1 MGVMSKM
8 RNSTPAILWVL
19 IFSFGILWVLQDT
32 QVFDAM
38 AGGPTDMGSVNGERI
53 TLEEFNS
60 RVSYYLEQY
69 NQETEAPMQGDMR
82 ARFEEQAWNDLV
94 TEKLMAQRMAQLGIR
109 VTDQEL
115 LNMVTGENPDPFIR
129 QQFEDETGRI
139 DQIALRAAIEAPE
152 NQEVWLAIEQQL
164 RQNRQQ
170 QKLANYIT
178 SGMKVT
184 SRDVERAWQQE
195 NSFADIRFVRVPY
208 NSIDASGIEIS
219 DGEVRDFYNDN
230 RDLFHRDESYRFEY
244 VAFEKVPT
252 AEDTSRT
259 IQDVEELR
267 ERFIEAEDHQ
277 SFLQQV
283 QSAIPFNDSFVSP
296 DDIREEFAPVL
307 ELEPGEV
314 SDLVMINGDPYL
326 FKKVAEEDGRI
337 QFAILTY
344 RVIPDPI
351 ATVDQLAEQADEFQ
365 YFALEEGFREEA
377 GNQGLQV
384 SSASAVQGTPF
395 VPALGPAQELIREL
409 STLSRG
415 EISEVVELSN
425 QFVIARLVERIAEG
439 PRPLEEVRGQIE
451 SRIREQK
458 RREQTVLHVQ
468 DQLPQDVTLVSAAE
482 ALNVEVQ
489 SAESVR
495 MGGQAIPGAGREPG
509 IIGSAFS
516 LQPGETS
523 ALLEGES
530 GLYLVELLELDM
542 ADPANMSQEDRSRVR
557 QNLEQ
562 QKFAAYNSVWI
573 EELRESAT
581 IRDNRNRFLSQ

>member
-38 AGGPTDMGSVNGERI
+38 VGGPTDMGSVNGEPI

-69 NQETEAPMQGDMR
+69 NQQSNTPMQAGMR
-82 ARFEEQAWNDLV
+82 AQFEEQAWNDLV
-94 TEKLMAQRMAQLGIR
+94 TEKLMAQRMEQLGIT

-129 QQFEDETGRI
+129 QQFEDETGQI
-139 DQIALRAAIEAPE
+139 DRIALRAAIEAPE

-208 NSIDASGIEIS
+208 SSVDASGIEVT
-219 DGEVRDFYNDN
+219 DGEVRDYYNDN
-230 RDLFHRDESYRFEY
+230 REQFHRDESYRFEY

-252 AEDTSRT
+252 AEDSSRT

-267 ERFIEAEDHQ
+267 ERFVEAEDHQ

-283 QSAIPFNDSFVSP
+283 QSAVPFNNAFLNP
-296 DDIREEFAPVL
+296 DDIREEYAAVL
-307 ELEPGEV
+307 ELETGEV
-314 SDLVMINGDPYL
+314 SELIMIDGDPHL
-326 FKKVAEEDGRI
+326 FKKVAEEEGQI
-337 QFAILTY
+337 QFAVLTY

-351 ATVDQLAEQADEFQ
+351 ATIDQLAEEADEFQ
-365 YFALEEGFREEA
+365 YFALEDGFQEEA
-377 GNQGLQV
+377 ANQDLEVG
-384 SSASAVQGTPF
+384 SASAVKGTPF
-395 VPALGPAQELIREL
+395 VPALGPAQELVREL

-415 EISEVVELSN
+415 EISDVVELAN
-425 QFVIARLVERIAEG
+425 QFVVARLVERIDAG

-451 SRIREQK
+451 SRLREQK
-458 RREQTVLHVQ
+458 RRASTVLQVQ
-468 DQLPQDVTLVSAAE
+468 EQLPQGATLESAAE
-482 ALNVEVQ
+482 ALGQEIQ
-489 SAESVR
+489 LAESIR
-495 MGGQAIPGAGREPG
+495 MGGQTIPGAGREPG
-509 IIGSAFS
+509 IIGSVFS
-516 LQPGETS
+516 LQPGEQS
-523 ALLEGES
+523 PLLEGES
-530 GLYLVELLELDM
+530 GLYLVELVDLDM
-542 ADPANMSQEDRSRVR
+542 ADTSGMSQEDRTRIR
-557 QNLEQ
+557 QSLEQ
-562 QKFAAYNSVWI
+562 QKFQAYNSVWV

-581 IRDNRNRFLSQ
+581 IQDNRNRFLSQ

>member
-1 MGVMSKM
+1 M

>member
-19 IFSFGILWVLQDT
+19 IFSFGVLWVLQDT

-69 NQETEAPMQGDMR
+69 NQQSDAPMEAGMR
-82 ARFEEQAWNDLV
+82 ARFEEQAWDDLV
-94 TEKLMAQRMAQLGIR
+94 TEKLMAQRMDQLGIT

-115 LNMVTGENPDPFIR
+115 LNMVTGDNPDPFIR
-129 QQFEDETGRI
+129 QQFEDETGQI

-208 NSIDASGIEIS
+208 SSIDATGIEVT
-219 DGEVRDFYNDN
+219 DGEIRDYYNDN
-230 RDLFHRDESYRFEY
+230 REQFHRDESYRFEY

-267 ERFIEAEDHQ
+267 ERFVEAEDHQ

-283 QSAIPFNDSFVSP
+283 QSAVPFNNTFLNP
-296 DDIREEFAPVL
+296 DDIREEYATVL
-307 ELEPGEV
+307 DLETGEV
-314 SDLVMINGDPYL
+314 SDLVMIDGDPHL
-326 FKKVAEEDGRI
+326 FKKVAEEEGQI
-337 QFAILTY
+337 QFAVLTY

-351 ATVDQLAEQADEFQ
+351 ATIDQLAERADEFH
-365 YFALEEGFREEA
+365 YFALDEGFQEEA
-377 GNQGLQV
+377 ANQGLEV
-384 SSASAVQGTPF
+384 GSASAVQGTPF
-395 VPALGPAQELIREL
+395 VPVLGPAQELIREL
-409 STLSRG
+409 GTLSRG
-415 EISEVVELSN
+415 EISDVVELAN
-425 QFVIARLVERIAEG
+425 QFVIARLVERIEAG
-439 PRPLEEVRGQIE
+439 PRPVEEVRGQIE
-451 SRIREQK
+451 SRLREQK
-458 RREQTVLHVQ
+458 RRAQTVLQVQ
-468 DQLPQDVTLVSAAE
+468 DQLPQGATLESAAE
-482 ALNVEVQ
+482 ALSQEVQ
-489 SAESVR
+489 TAESIR
-495 MGGQAIPGAGREPG
+495 MGGQTIPGAGREPG

-516 LQPGETS
+516 LQPGEQS
-523 ALLEGES
+523 PLLEGES
-530 GLYLVELLELDM
+530 GLYIVELIELDM
-542 ADPANMSQEDRSRVR
+542 ADTAQMSQEDRTRIR
-557 QNLEQ
+557 QSLEQ
-562 QKFAAYNSVWI
+562 QKFQAYNSVWI
-573 EELRESAT
+573 QELRESAT
-581 IRDNRNRFLSQ
+581 IRDNRNLFLSQ

>member
-1 MGVMSKM
+1 MSKM

-60 RVSYYLEQY
+60 RVSYYLEQF
-69 NQETEAPMQGDMR
+69 NEENDAPMQAGMR
-82 ARFEEQAWNDLV
+82 AQFEEQAWNDLV
-94 TEKLMAQRMAQLGIR
+94 TEKLMAQRMEQLGIT

-115 LNMVTGENPDPFIR
+115 INMVTGENPDPFIR
-129 QQFEDETGRI
+129 QQFEDETGQI
-139 DQIALRAAIEAPE
+139 DRIALRAAIEAPE
-152 NQEVWLAIEQQL
+152 NQEVWMAIEQQL

-170 QKLANYIT
+170 QKLGNYIT

-208 NSIDASGIEIS
+208 SSIDASEIEIT
-219 DGEVRDFYNDN
+219 DDEIQDYYNNN
-230 RDLFHRDESYRFEY
+230 RDQFHRDESYRFEF

-267 ERFIEAEDHQ
+267 DRFAEAEDHQ

-283 QSAIPFNDSFVSP
+283 QSAEPFNDEYVDS
-296 DDIREEFAPVL
+296 DDIREEYAAVL
-307 ELEPGEV
+307 ELETGEV
-314 SDLVMINGDPYL
+314 SELVMIDGDPYL
-326 FKKVAEEDGRI
+326 FKKVDEEDGQI
-337 QFAILTY
+337 QFAVLTY

-351 ATVDQLAEQADEFQ
+351 ATLDQLAEEADEFH
-365 YFALEEGFREEA
+365 YFALEEGFQEEA
-377 GNQGLQV
+377 SNQELEVQT
-384 SSASAVQGTPF
+384 ASAVQGTPL

-409 STLSRG
+409 STLSQG
-415 EISEVVELSN
+415 DVSSVVELSN
-425 QFVIARLVERIAEG
+425 QFVVARLVERIEEG

-451 SRIREQK
+451 SRLREQK
-458 RREQTVLHVQ
+458 RRAQTVLQVQ
-468 DQLPQDVTLVSAAE
+468 DQLPQGATLESAAE
-482 ALNVEVQ
+482 ALGLEVE

-495 MGGQAIPGAGREPG
+495 MGGQTIPSAGREPG
-509 IIGSAFS
+509 IIGSIFS
-516 LQPGETS
+516 LQPGEQS
-523 ALLEGES
+523 PLLEGES

-542 ADPANMSQEDRSRVR
+542 ADPADMSQEDRSRVR

-562 QKFAAYNSVWI
+562 QKFQAYNSIWI

-581 IRDNRNRFLSQ
+581 IQDNRNRFLSQ

>member
-69 NQETEAPMQGDMR
+69 NQESNEPMQAGMR
-82 ARFEEQAWNDLV
+82 AQFEEQAWNDLV
-94 TEKLMAQRMAQLGIR
+94 TEKLMAQRMEQLGIT

-139 DQIALRAAIEAPE
+139 DRIALRAAIEAPE
-152 NQEVWLAIEQQL
+152 NQDVWMAIEQQL

-170 QKLANYIT
+170 QKLAGYIT

-195 NSFADIRFVRVPY
+195 SSFADIRFVRVPY
-208 NSIDASGIEIS
+208 SSVDASEIGIA
-219 DGEVRDFYNDN
+219 DDEVQDYYNNN
-230 RDLFHRDESYRFEY
+230 REQFHRDESYRFEY

-259 IQDVEELR
+259 VRDVEELR
-267 ERFIEAEDHQ
+267 ERFAEAEDHQ

-283 QSAIPFNDSFVSP
+283 QSAVPFNDEFVDS
-296 DDIREEFAPVL
+296 DDIREEYAAVL
-307 ELEPGEV
+307 ELETGGV
-314 SDLVMINGDPYL
+314 SDLVMIDGDPYL
-326 FKKVAEEDGRI
+326 FKNVAVEEDQI
-337 QFAILTY
+337 QFAVLTY

-351 ATVDQLAEQADEFQ
+351 ATIDQLAEAADEFH

-377 GNQGLQV
+377 DNQELEIR
-384 SSASAVQGTPF
+384 SASAVQGTPF

-415 EISEVVELSN
+415 DISSVVELSN
-425 QFVIARLVERIAEG
+425 QFVVARLVERVDEG
-439 PRPLEEVRGQIE
+439 PRPLDEVRGQIE
-451 SRIREQK
+451 SRLREQK
-458 RREQTVLHVQ
+458 RRTETVRQVQ
-468 DQLPQDVTLVSAAE
+468 DELPQGATLESVAE
-482 ALNVEVQ
+482 ALNLEVQ
-489 SAESVR
+489 SAETVR
-495 MGGQAIPGAGREPG
+495 MGGQTVPGAGREPG
-509 IIGSAFS
+509 IIGSVFS
-516 LQPGETS
+516 LQPGEQS
-523 ALLEGES
+523 PLLEGES
-530 GLYLVELLELDM
+530 GLYLVEPLELDM

-562 QKFAAYNSVWI
+562 QKFQAYNSVWI